1 MGQLY
6 YQVVCDLLVYK
17 GDVGRDALVLPV
29 PYVDGA
35 VQSVVAY
42 ILYIGVQHHDMEGP
56 VSSQVP
62 DNVIEELVPSG
73 GGELAQGS
81 VILLCYDL
89 CLRKDVAFG
98 AHIHVGW
105 RLHLLAQY
113 VHDLLEGAELL
124 LVEGS
129 LVDEVV

>member
-1 MGQLY
+1 MGQLD
-6 YQVVCDLLVYK
+6 YQVICDLLVYK

-35 VQSVVAY
+35 VQSVIANV
-42 ILYIGVQHHDMEGP
+42 LYVGVQHHDVEGP

-62 DNVIEELVPSG
+62 DNIVEELIPSG
-73 GGELAQGS
+73 RGEFAQGS

-98 AHIHVGW
+98 AHIHVGR
-105 RLHLLAQY
+105 RLHLLAQDF
-113 VHDLLEGAELL
+113 HDLLEGAELF
-124 LVEGS
+124 LV
-129 LVDEVV
+129 